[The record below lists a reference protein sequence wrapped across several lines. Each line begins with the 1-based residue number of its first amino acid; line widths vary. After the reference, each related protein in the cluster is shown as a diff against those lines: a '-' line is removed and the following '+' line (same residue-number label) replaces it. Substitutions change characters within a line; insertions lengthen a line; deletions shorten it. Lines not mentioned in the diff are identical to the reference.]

1 VSRRFHALLIA
12 TAIVGTA
19 CAESPESER
28 AGDAPVGGG
37 SAGVSPTEI
46 AHFPLNDAG
55 VPRGADAVFDPAV
68 SQDGGGSLRVDSVR
82 GGRLRLY
89 ELQEMGDVQGAVVYT
104 GFLRSRA
111 LDGQAM
117 LEMWCR
123 PAEGEAVF
131 VRGAAS
137 AVAGDS
143 DWTPQEIRFSRPEL
157 CRAPVSV
164 ELNVLIQGGGTVWID
179 DIRLWSVPVD

>member
-1 VSRRFHALLIA
+1 VRRPFHALLIA

-19 CAESPESER
+19 CAESSEPDR

-37 SAGVSPTEI
+37 PAGAGPIEI

-55 VPRGADAVFDPAV
+55 VPSGADAVFDPAV

-117 LEMWCR
+117 LELRCR

-131 VRGAAS
+131 VRGAAT

-143 DWTPQEIRFSRPEL
+143 DWTPQEIRFSRPGL
-157 CRAPVSV
+157 CRDPVSI
-164 ELNVLIQGGGTVWID
+164 ELGVLIQGGGTVWID
-179 DIRLWSVPVD
+179 DLRLWSVPLD

>member
-1 VSRRFHALLIA
+1 MRRPFHALVIA
-12 TAIVGTA
+12 TVIVGTA
-19 CAESPESER
+19 CAESPEPDR

-37 SAGVSPTEI
+37 SAGATPIEI

-55 VPRGADAVFDPAV
+55 VPSGADAVFDPAV

-89 ELQEMGDVQGAVVYT
+89 ELQEMGEIQGFIVYT

-123 PAEGEAVF
+123 PAEGEAAF
-131 VRGAAS
+131 VRGAAT

-143 DWTPQEIRFSRPEL
+143 DWTPQEIRFSRSEL

-164 ELNVLIQGGGTVWID
+164 ELNVLIQGEGTVWID
-179 DIRLWSVPVD
+179 DLRLWSVPLD